1 MIQAHQARI
10 IAGTQEQVKAQLDDF
25 IATFEVDEVLV
36 APLIPGIEQRCKT
49 LKLLAKSIC
58 SILNRRERMKIR

>member
-10 IAGTQEQVKAQLDDF
+10 IAGTQEKVKAQLDDF

-49 LKLLAKSIC
+49 LKLRGIIC
-58 SILNRRERMKIR
+58 SILNRKRKDER